1 MSDPNYVKAE
11 ARSLALLQRYCIET
25 PDFDVE
31 DIAYDLGIDVVIG
44 GISSGDARIIR
55 TDDGRGVIRLNKAII
70 EPSRQRFSVAHELGH
85 WELHPNISQ
94 GYLCTGQNLRDYG
107 KSAEEAE
114 ANWFA
119 ATLLMPKFMLPP
131 SMFRQDPSFASLA
144 ALAGEFRTSV
154 TAAARR
160 FVELS
165 KQPIVLVASSG
176 GIVTWTARSS
186 SAKERCYYVAKGS
199 PVPVDSVT
207 REAVT
212 ARTTTAQSASIE
224 PSVWFPELSFEEE
237 TELFEEAKFSVL
249 YGTALTLLWI
259 P

>member
-1 MSDPNYVKAE
+1 MSEPNYVKAE

-31 DIAYDLGIDVVIG
+31 DIAYELGIDVIIG
-44 GISSGDARIIR
+44 GVSSGDARIIR
-55 TDDGRGVIRLNKAII
+55 TDYGRGVIRLNKAIV
-70 EPSRQRFSVAHELGH
+70 EPARQRFSIAHELGH

-107 KSAEEAE
+107 KSPEEAE

-119 ATLLMPKFMLPP
+119 ATLLMPKFMLPA
-131 SMFRQDPSFASLA
+131 SMFRQDPSFATLS
-144 ALAGEFRTSV
+144 ALASDFRTSM

-165 KQPIVLVASSG
+165 KQPIMLVASSG
-176 GIVTWTARSS
+176 GIVTWTARSK
-186 SAKERCYYVAKGS
+186 SAKERYYYVAKGA
-199 PVPVDSVT
+199 PIPPDSVT
-207 REAVT
+207 RETVT
-212 ARTTTAQSASIE
+212 IKTTETRSASIE
-224 PSVWFPELSFEEE
+224 PTAWFPELNFEEE
-237 TELFEEAKFSVL
+237 TELFEEAKYSDV